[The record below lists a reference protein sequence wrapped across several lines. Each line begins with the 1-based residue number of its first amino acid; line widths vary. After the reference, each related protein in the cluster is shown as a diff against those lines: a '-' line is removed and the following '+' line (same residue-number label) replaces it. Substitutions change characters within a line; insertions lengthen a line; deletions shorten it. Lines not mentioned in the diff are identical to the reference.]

1 MPIRVYSTLTRQKEE
16 FQTVEPGRVKMYLC
30 GPTVYKP
37 AHIGHMVGPVIFDTI
52 KRYLT
57 YSGYQVTWVVNITD
71 VDDKLI
77 VKANEL
83 GTTVESLARMMT
95 EDYLDNLRTLGVDGI
110 DHIPYATQYI
120 QEMQEIIAD
129 LIEKG
134 FAYPLNGDVYFECTK
149 DADYGKLSGR
159 NLTEMLA
166 GTRAE
171 TRDGKHNPADFALWK
186 GSKPG
191 EPAWDSPWG
200 PGRPGWHIE
209 CSAMARKLLGDTI
222 DIHGGGLDLMF
233 PHHENELAQSESCTG
248 KPFARYWLHNGLL
261 RKSGAGKIGGDHSRH
276 GDAPVAELARVRAD
290 EPPIPDVRSL
300 ATSATNAADM
310 MAEKQAQEEQKLA
323 GSKGAESVKTAVFAK
338 FDPETVRF
346 FLMATHYRSPVD
358 FGDDRLAESEKS
370 IDGFYRLIESFGR
383 ATGKDFYSLPVP
395 ATRAESDRAFV
406 GWDSVPTNA
415 GVGTESQP
423 TKQSAYES
431 ELTALRIRFLDAMD
445 DDFNTGAAT
454 AALFDLRK
462 TLNGFITEEK
472 LEGEGRSNA
481 ATQAAL
487 VRGVTLFKEL
497 SNILG
502 VFRKPLEKKSAGGA
516 DDEFVNS
523 LMQLLIALRADARK
537 AKQFEIADK
546 LRKGLTELKITLED
560 RPEGTIWRREG

>member
-16 FQTVEPGRVKMYLC
+16 FQTVEPGKVSMYLC

-52 KRYLT
+52 KRYLA

-83 GTTVESLARMMT
+83 GTTVEALARKMT

-110 DHIPYATQYI
+110 DHMPYATQYI
-120 QEMQEIIAD
+120 AEMQEIIAG

-134 FAYPLNGDVYFECTK
+134 YAYPLNGDVYFECTK

-261 RKSGAGKIGGDHSRH
+261 RKSGAGGKIGGDHSRH
-276 GDAPVAELARVRAD
+276 GDTAA
-290 EPPIPDVRSL
+290 SQ
-300 ATSATNAADM
+300 TADM

-358 FGDDRLAESEKS
+358 FGDDRLEETAKS
-370 IDGFYRLIESFGR
+370 IDGFYRLIESFTR
-383 ATGKDFYSLPVP
+383 VTNQDFYALPIAKSRSESADLTGEP
-395 ATRAESDRAFV
+395 ASFF
-406 GWDSVPTNA
+406 
-415 GVGTESQP
+415 
-423 TKQSAYES
+423 S
-431 ELTALRIRFLDAMD
+431 ELVALRTRFLDAMD
-445 DDFNTGAAT
+445 DDFNTGAAVG
-454 AALFDLRK
+454 ALFDLRK
-462 TLNGFITEEK
+462 TLNAFITEHK
-472 LEGEGRSNA
+472 LESDGKSNA
-481 ATQAAL
+481 AAVAAL
-487 VRGVTLFKEL
+487 IRGTTLFKEL
-497 SNILG
+497 SNLLG
-502 VFRKPLEKKSAGGA
+502 VFLKPITKKASSGT
-516 DDEFVNS
+516 DDEFVNG
-523 LMQLLIALRADARK
+523 LMQLLITLRADVRK

-546 LRKGLTELKITLED
+546 IRKGLTEMKVTLED
-560 RPEGTIWRREG
+560 RPDGTIWRRDV

>member
-16 FQTVEPGRVKMYLC
+16 FQTVEPGKVSMYLC

-52 KRYLT
+52 KRYLA

-83 GTTVESLARMMT
+83 GTTVEALAKKMT
-95 EDYLDNLRTLGVDGI
+95 EDYLDNLRTLGVESI
-110 DHIPYATQYI
+110 DHMPYATQYI
-120 QEMQEIIAD
+120 KEMQEIISG

-134 FAYPLNGDVYFECTK
+134 YAYPLNGDVYFECTK

-261 RKSGAGKIGGDHSRH
+261 RKSSGGKIGGDHSRH
-276 GDAPVAELARVRAD
+276 GDAVANQ
-290 EPPIPDVRSL
+290 S
-300 ATSATNAADM
+300 SDM

-358 FGDDRLAESEKS
+358 FGDDRLEETAKS
-370 IDGFYRLIESFGR
+370 IDGFYRLIESFTR
-383 ATGKDFYSLPVP
+383 VTGQDFYALPI
-395 ATRAESDRAFV
+395 AKSRSESSDLS
-406 GWDSVPTNA
+406 GEPDSF
-415 GVGTESQP
+415 
-423 TKQSAYES
+423 YS
-431 ELTALRIRFLDAMD
+431 ELVALRTRFLDAMD
-445 DDFNTGAAT
+445 DDFNTGAAVG
-454 AALFDLRK
+454 ALFDLRK
-462 TLNGFITEEK
+462 MLNGFIAEHK
-472 LEGEGRSNA
+472 LEADGKSNTA
-481 ATQAAL
+481 SIASL
-487 VRGVTLFKEL
+487 IRGVTLFKEL
-497 SNILG
+497 SNLLG
-502 VFRKPLEKKSAGGA
+502 VFLKPIAKKASSGA
-516 DDEFVNS
+516 DDEFINQ
-523 LMQLLIALRADARK
+523 LMQLLISLRADVRK

-546 LRKGLTELKITLED
+546 IRKGLTDMKVTLED
-560 RPEGTIWRREG
+560 RPDGTIWRREV